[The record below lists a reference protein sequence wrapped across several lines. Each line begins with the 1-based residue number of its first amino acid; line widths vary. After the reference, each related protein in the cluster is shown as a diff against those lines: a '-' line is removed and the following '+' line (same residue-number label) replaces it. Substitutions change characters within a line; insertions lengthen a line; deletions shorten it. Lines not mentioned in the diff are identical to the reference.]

1 MSSYFFSKLLEVI
14 ILIFKFE
21 ALLTL
26 IHNPSEVYEDIEPPN
41 YAKKIT
47 KLPPS
52 ALPPISSVPTGKNLF
67 RVINTH
73 TCLTIKRASAL
84 WSRQLARSA
93 QKSLPEWLWRSPYRN
108 IYPYLSC
115 LFPTSSCLFQ
125 FQHLDHRQRTAYT

>member
-47 KLPPS
+47 KLP
-52 ALPPISSVPTGKNLF
+52 
-67 RVINTH
+67 
-73 TCLTIKRASAL
+73 
-84 WSRQLARSA
+84 
-93 QKSLPEWLWRSPYRN
+93 
-108 IYPYLSC
+108 
-115 LFPTSSCLFQ
+115 
-125 FQHLDHRQRTAYT
+125 